1 MNREPNRDVQ
11 EFNDEEASHM
21 ALPTVSAFL

>member
-11 EFNDEEASHM
+11 AFNDEEASHR
-21 ALPTVSAFL
+21 AFPTVPAFL